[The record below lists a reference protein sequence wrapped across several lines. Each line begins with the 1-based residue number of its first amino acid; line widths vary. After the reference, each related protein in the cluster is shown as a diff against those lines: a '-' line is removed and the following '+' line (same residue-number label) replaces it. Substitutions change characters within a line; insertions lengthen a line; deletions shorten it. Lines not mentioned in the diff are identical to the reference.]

1 MVCHWESLSAGGRF
15 FQIKVEEEPQER
27 KKERKKRERERV
39 LRRALLV
46 RNVLFSVRRRVGKI

>member
-1 MVCHWESLSAGGRF
+1 MG
-15 FQIKVEEEPQER
+15 
-27 KKERKKRERERV
+27 ERERV